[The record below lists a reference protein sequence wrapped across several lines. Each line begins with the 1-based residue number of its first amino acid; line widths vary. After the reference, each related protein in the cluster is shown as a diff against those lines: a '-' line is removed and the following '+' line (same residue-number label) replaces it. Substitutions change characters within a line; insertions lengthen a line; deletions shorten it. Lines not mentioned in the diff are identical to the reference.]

1 MRLTALH
8 PLVGFCACLA
18 APTLALPVRA
28 TLAAETY
35 RVLLPAVGTLQTA
48 VLLVP
53 GCSGFTARTGFNL
66 YEERAAQLQ
75 AAGYYVV
82 FVDYLTRRHLKDCAG
97 GRDVSHAEVGKDI
110 LEAAVW
116 ASGQLSIASGRIFV
130 IGWSYGGGGVLAA
143 LATMSP
149 GLPPISKA
157 VMYYPDCRRAKPW
170 SSAGVAALMLM
181 GAMDEVALPGLCDVV
196 IKGAPPNTVHAVL
209 YPGARHGF
217 DVRTLPER
225 AEYGRI
231 GYNAE
236 ADQASWKAALE
247 FLH

>member
-116 ASGQLSIASGRIFV
+116 ASGQLSIRHWLVVWRRWCAGCVGDHVPRTTADFQ
-130 IGWSYGGGGVLAA
+130 GGHVLPR
-143 LATMSP
+143 LS
-149 GLPPISKA
+149 SRKA
-157 VMYYPDCRRAKPW
+157 VVLRGRCRIDA
-170 SSAGVAALMLM
+170 
-181 GAMDEVALPGLCDVV
+181 
-196 IKGAPPNTVHAVL
+196 
-209 YPGARHGF
+209 HG
-217 DVRTLPER
+217 
-225 AEYGRI
+225 GN
-231 GYNAE
+231 G
-236 ADQASWKAALE
+236 
-247 FLH
+247 